1 MVSSVTSL
9 NFLFLSFFYLD
20 ASINSKITPHSTWL
34 RKNSFS
40 TLSLALLLEPGHVA
54 GCNMTTSRRRP
65 GLFFKSHVSL
75 VAKVSTQVHLIAWKD
90 LMQVMKVYPEIKERF
105 MEDMELS
112 CNLASSDMVSESKT
126 VTLAPLSLSFCSR
139 ILCAGEPYRA
149 LWSNLRNL
157 NLCKCFLRVTESFL
171 SLVRAQDLHFMRV
184 SWKSFTKE
192 ILFRNIDDV
201 SNY

>member
-54 GCNMTTSRRRP
+54 GCNMTTRRRRP

-105 MEDMELS
+105 MEEMELS

-149 LWSNLRNL
+149 LWSNL
-157 NLCKCFLRVTESFL
+157 NLCKCFFPIPRKGSRFAFHEGVVKELYKRD
-171 SLVRAQDLHFMRV
+171 LV
-184 SWKSFTKE
+184 
-192 ILFRNIDDV
+192 
-201 SNY
+201 